1 LEKGSRNK
9 EVMGMEGQ
17 VARTILLFKKNVVG
31 GFAVERRVQVDQINR
46 FSRDLSAEDIQVV
59 TVVESVH
66 ISSRAKKMRR

>member
-1 LEKGSRNK
+1 
-9 EVMGMEGQ
+9 MEGQ

>member
-1 LEKGSRNK
+1 
-9 EVMGMEGQ
+9 MEGQ
-17 VARTILLFKKNVVG
+17 VARTIMFFKKNVVG

>member
-1 LEKGSRNK
+1 
-9 EVMGMEGQ
+9 MGMEGQ